1 MAENFLPGA
10 GSVIE
15 SYKKGT
21 SMYKVEGLEPKYES
35 CGMLTVDSIKIG
47 SSDIGAP
54 IVALD
59 DHKAIYKFGS
69 NFARVE
75 IQGKVYIGPDGKSS
89 ALDTLESF
97 FQSNR
102 LSKKTTP
109 VKVSI
114 ASSAAYFAYLL
125 NLEYS
130 QPDLDFGMIA
140 YSITG
145 IVLDNPSPGK

>member
-21 SMYKVEGLEPKYES
+21 SLYKVEGLEPKYEN
-35 CGMLTVDSIKIG
+35 CGLLTIDCIKTG
-47 SSDIGAP
+47 SVDIGAP

-59 DHKAIYKFGS
+59 DYKAIYKFGS
-69 NFARVE
+69 NFSRLE
-75 IQGKVYIGPDGKSS
+75 IQGKVYVGKDGKSGS
-89 ALDTLESF
+89 LSTLESF

-102 LSKKTTP
+102 LSKKTSP

-130 QPDLDFGMIA
+130 QPDLDFGIIT

-145 IVLDNPSPGK
+145 VVLDNPSPGK

>member
-1 MAENFLPGA
+1 
-10 GSVIE
+10 
-15 SYKKGT
+15 
-21 SMYKVEGLEPKYES
+21 MYKVDGLQPQYKS
-35 CGMLTVDSIKIG
+35 CGLLTVDSIKIG

-59 DHKAIYKFGS
+59 DYKAIYKFGS
-69 NFARVE
+69 NFSRVE

-89 ALDTLESF
+89 ALDTLENF

-102 LSKKTTP
+102 LSRKKTP

-130 QPDLDFGMIA
+130 QPDLDFGIIT

-145 IVLDNPSPGK
+145 LVLDNPSPGK